1 VAVSV
6 AEPRPVLERYVNL
19 GVTVGETILVACFV
33 SMLLVTKWLRLS
45 TESPGRAGQQMMLW
59 IAQGFGVGRVPVAPG
74 TVGSVLGIVWFA
86 LLAATGRVWA
96 VILGTVLGLGL
107 SIWLCGVAESML
119 GQKDPGSAVLDEIA
133 AMPVC
138 FLSWIG
144 ILIWKTGSR
153 PTLEEFFSGRNW
165 FFTLGVF
172 VLFRFFDVVKP
183 WPVRQS
189 QLLRG
194 GWGITIDD
202 LLAAFYVS
210 CSVLIGFTLKSLI
223 SR

>member
-1 VAVSV
+1 LQPMGNCGKNGIRPAGFWCSLGEMVYRNVDLDSSPSHLHFRVAVSV

-119 GQKDPGSAVLDEIA
+119 
-133 AMPVC
+133 
-138 FLSWIG
+138 
-144 ILIWKTGSR
+144 
-153 PTLEEFFSGRNW
+153 
-165 FFTLGVF
+165 
-172 VLFRFFDVVKP
+172 
-183 WPVRQS
+183 
-189 QLLRG
+189 
-194 GWGITIDD
+194 
-202 LLAAFYVS
+202 
-210 CSVLIGFTLKSLI
+210 
-223 SR
+223 